1 MDFNKFVVTTV
12 QPDAKATMRGSQG
25 QKPRK
30 RKRLEQPHTEARTND
45 PSTLFGA
52 LAQDGEMP
60 SAGHFSAHQG
70 GAAEASVNDE
80 VDAWAEVQAMSAEDT
95 AAVGDMPPPMGAIPS
110 VESNESMNDSRSI
123 DPSTA
128 PRAYMRIMGK
138 QREIWKPGDEDGD
151 EYTEWFGRKVE
162 ELQKE
167 QRWRIFQSDIG
178 KISWK
183 NGNIPPKFVYLDDLA
198 AHQVQESDIPRAKI
212 CKFWPQDFGQ
222 PCNIRRHRKHI
233 GRPAVKVEHVEGDA
247 RFHVTQLG
255 GKGRDPYY
263 FSGDSQYKPVRY
275 RIPVKAAKLPEPEPE
290 VVRPKRKFDDILDA
304 EPNRRAHG
312 HNQYTPKDML
322 VKFGAPSMA
331 KPVEKFHDLPPL
343 PKPHHKIKGTE
354 NPIFVE
360 KRLIGDMAQNAREAV
375 RKDAQKAQERA
386 LREASIEAL
395 RAALREREAMQQP
408 GSGEGDGTDI
418 DRPSNSPKAKHAPV
432 TRTTPTSSVT
442 SNSVP
447 RVQEPPIDVP
457 RELSYIERR
466 DLENRMAAQEIR
478 NIQSQDDV
486 QAMAKSLASAKVKVG
501 QQEKEIALLKQNL
514 QAVEQESAEWEHIA
528 ADREREVAG
537 LHADHEANVGDALEL
552 KRKVTML
559 ELNVDRKEAEL
570 RRLVRQNNAQ

>member
-1 MDFNKFVVTTV
+1 MDFSEFVVTTV
-12 QPDAKATMRGSQG
+12 QPDAKATMRGLQG
-25 QKPRK
+25 QKPQK
-30 RKRLEQPHTEARTND
+30 KKRLEQPHPEAGTDD
-45 PSTLFGA
+45 PGTGFGA
-52 LAQDGEMP
+52 LARDGQVPPTKKYPPHQD
-60 SAGHFSAHQG
+60 
-70 GAAEASVNDE
+70 GAAETPFNDG
-80 VDAWAEVQAMSAEDT
+80 VDAWAEVQAMSADDT
-95 AAVGDMPPPMGAIPS
+95 AAVDDMPPPMGAIAS

-212 CKFWPQDFGQ
+212 CKFWPHDFGQ

-233 GRPAVKVEHVEGDA
+233 GRPAVKDEHAEGDA

-255 GKGRDPYY
+255 GKGRDPYH
-263 FSGDSQYKPVRY
+263 FSGDSQYTPVRY
-275 RIPVKAAKLPEPEPE
+275 RIPVKVAKLPEPEPE

-331 KPVEKFHDLPPL
+331 KPVEKFHNLPPL
-343 PKPHHKIKGTE
+343 PKPNHKTKGTE

-360 KRLIGDMAQNAREAV
+360 KRLIGDIAQNAREAV

-386 LREASIEAL
+386 LREANIETL
-395 RAALREREAMQQP
+395 RAALREREAMQQL
-408 GSGEGDGTDI
+408 GSGNSGTASD
-418 DRPSNSPKAKHAPV
+418 SPGAKRVFA
-432 TRTTPTSSVT
+432 TRTMLTNSATSASA
-442 SNSVP
+442 P
-447 RVQEPPIDVP
+447 QVQETPIDVP

-466 DLENRMAAQEIR
+466 DVENRMAAQEVRNIR
-478 NIQSQDDV
+478 NEDDV
-486 QAMAKSLASAKVKVG
+486 QAMAQALAIAKVKVG
-501 QQEKEIALLKQNL
+501 QQEKEISLLKQNL
-514 QAVEQESAEWEHIA
+514 QAAEQEAGEWEQIA
-528 ADREREVAG
+528 ADREREVAA
-537 LHADHEANVGDALEL
+537 LRADYEANAGDILEL
-552 KRKVTML
+552 KRKNTML
-559 ELNVDRKEAEL
+559 GLNVDRREAEL
-570 RRLVRQNNAQ
+570 RRLVQQRNNGQ